1 MSTTASHDTIDDA
14 AFEAQLSNFDG
25 SVHRTAGEFHG
36 VPDRLNPL
44 DKAFPFADA
53 DPPGSPRNPPEF
65 HPMHDEAEA
74 RLSRARSAS
83 RHTED
88 HRVRRRTAAPA
99 FGVAVAIVLGLA
111 VGATAATFVFYD
123 RAAQLIAAWASH

>member
-25 SVHRTAGEFHG
+25 SVHRTAGESLG

-83 RHTED
+83 RRTAD
-88 HRVRRRTAAPA
+88 HSVRRTAAPA
-99 FGVAVAIVLGLA
+99 FGVVVAIVLGLA
-111 VGATAATFVFYD
+111 LGATAATFVFYD
-123 RAAQLIAAWASH
+123 RAAQLIVAWASH